1 MYTMK
6 WKYVEIELYIFSII
20 IMPDVLNMSIS

>member
-6 WKYVEIELYIFSII
+6 WKYVEIELCIFSII